1 MKNVIKKI
9 TATALCGVL
18 AAGSAFAVSAAPKS
32 VEKSQERFEVTGET
46 QQINNNQLFVTTT
59 GYTSKTSRLYGVLF
73 KDEQEN
79 EFKLMFKSCEKY
91 PKYIQLP
98 KGKKFSRFM
107 ANEYNYGFG
116 NSFACHTF
124 DTTGGKYVKVKVK
137 LSDFN
142 GYFNSDGTFTA
153 PLNNGVLRTYDYNYH
168 DYGKDNRGMLLY
180 ESSGAYAH
188 SGGAIT
194 SFVPDKNGYA
204 EIYVS
209 RNIGDDVELMITCE
223 SVLKNG
229 VLGDEGVTSALLSNF
244 ICGNTDDDWMVSVS
258 DATAIQKYVVNE
270 NKLSKLQLFNGDVNS
285 DGAVNVVDATL
296 IQKYIVSD
304 KS

>member
-73 KDEQEN
+73 KDEHEN

-180 ESSGAYAH
+180 ES
-188 SGGAIT
+188 
-194 SFVPDKNGYA
+194 
-204 EIYVS
+204 
-209 RNIGDDVELMITCE
+209 
-223 SVLKNG
+223 
-229 VLGDEGVTSALLSNF
+229 
-244 ICGNTDDDWMVSVS
+244 
-258 DATAIQKYVVNE
+258 
-270 NKLSKLQLFNGDVNS
+270 
-285 DGAVNVVDATL
+285 
-296 IQKYIVSD
+296 
-304 KS
+304 

>member
-73 KDEQEN
+73 KDEHEN

-124 DTTGGKYVKVKVK
+124 DTTGG
-137 LSDFN
+137 
-142 GYFNSDGTFTA
+142 
-153 PLNNGVLRTYDYNYH
+153 
-168 DYGKDNRGMLLY
+168 
-180 ESSGAYAH
+180 
-188 SGGAIT
+188 
-194 SFVPDKNGYA
+194 
-204 EIYVS
+204 
-209 RNIGDDVELMITCE
+209 
-223 SVLKNG
+223 
-229 VLGDEGVTSALLSNF
+229 
-244 ICGNTDDDWMVSVS
+244 
-258 DATAIQKYVVNE
+258 
-270 NKLSKLQLFNGDVNS
+270 
-285 DGAVNVVDATL
+285 
-296 IQKYIVSD
+296 
-304 KS
+304 